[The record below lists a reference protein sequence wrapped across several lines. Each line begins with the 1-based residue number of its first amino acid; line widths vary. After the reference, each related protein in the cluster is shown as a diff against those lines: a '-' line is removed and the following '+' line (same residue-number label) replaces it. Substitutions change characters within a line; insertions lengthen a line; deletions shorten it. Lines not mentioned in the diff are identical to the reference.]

1 MNEVMTKLETLE
13 KIAQS
18 DSVLAIDKVCIF
30 SDVYT
35 VLPKEVQRD
44 LLNQFIGA
52 INMAEY
58 LYKSKDKKQAKGG
71 I

>member
-1 MNEVMTKLETLE
+1 MLDLKTKLETLE
-13 KIAQS
+13 NIAKS
-18 DSVLAIDKVCIF
+18 DRLLATDKVCIF
-30 SDVYT
+30 SN